1 MKGDIICGTQF
12 CNGSSLPVVIGA
24 VILAG
29 FNFASELTGADFS
42 GIANVI
48 VAAVT
53 AIYAVFSALNNPTTK
68 DNF

>member
-1 MKGDIICGTQF
+1 MWYTILQRLK
-12 CNGSSLPVVIGA
+12 SPVVVGA

-53 AIYAVFSALNNPTTK
+53 ALYAVFSALNNPTTK
-68 DNF
+68 DKF

>member
-42 GIANVI
+42 GIANVMCGCNGYLCG
-48 VAAVT
+48 VQR
-53 AIYAVFSALNNPTTK
+53 LE
-68 DNF
+68 